1 MTQKEKV
8 LSGKRIAVPESRQ
21 LDVMA
26 GMLQKRG
33 AEVRRCPL
41 ISIYDAPDTEEIQY
55 WIDQCIQE
63 PFDDLILLTG
73 EGLRRLLKFAR
84 RHDVLEPFINSLD
97 EMCLITR
104 GPKPGQALRQ
114 IGLKPDIVADKP
126 TTDGVISTLERM
138 KLDNCRIAVQLYG
151 DHPNS
156 KLIDFL
162 KKKKAKVFTVAPY
175 RYASDSDDEQVSAL
189 IGEILAGTIDAIAFT
204 SQPQLKR
211 LIAVA
216 DKSDQRALLVEA
228 MSKIII
234 AAVGPVVAKAI
245 RDAGLQ
251 VDVMPESSYFMKPM
265 VNKIVEIFSDFH

>member
-1 MTQKEKV
+1 MLQQGTA

-21 LDVMA
+21 LDVLA

-41 ISIYDAPDTEEIQY
+41 ISIYDAPNSAEITN
-55 WIDQCIQE
+55 WIEQCIHR
-63 PFDDLILLTG
+63 PFDDLIILTG

-84 RHDVLEPFINSLD
+84 RHDVLEPFVNSLS

-104 GPKPGQALRQ
+104 GPKPVQALRE
-114 IGLKPDIVADKP
+114 IGLKPDIVADEP
-126 TTDGVISTLERM
+126 TTDGVISTLECM
-138 KLDNCRIAVQLYG
+138 NLEDCRIAVQLYG
-151 DHPNS
+151 DHPNP
-156 KLIDFL
+156 KLINFI
-162 KKKKAKVFTVAPY
+162 KERKAKVFPVAPY
-175 RYASDSDDEQVSAL
+175 RYASDSDDEQVSTL
-189 IGEILAGTIDAIAFT
+189 INEILAGAIDAIAFT
-204 SQPQLKR
+204 SQPQIKR

-216 DKSDQRALLVEA
+216 EKNSQRLLLVEA

-245 RDAGLQ
+245 RDSGLQ

-265 VNKIVEIFSDFH
+265 VTRLAEIL